1 MCIYSHTHKHYTVSQ
16 RVELIA
22 LSDVRVAV
30 PLFVLH
36 LCFDRSVCAPLVGR
50 LPVIREPSQHTEEE
64 DYRTETVID
73 QLNIHKY
80 TQDTRADRTDPQIHP
95 PWPD

>member
-1 MCIYSHTHKHYTVSQ
+1 MYASLFRFLCCAC
-16 RVELIA
+16 A
-22 LSDVRVAV
+22 LVRM
-30 PLFVLH
+30 
-36 LCFDRSVCAPLVGR
+36 CAPLVGR